1 MTDASQDA
9 LRRYILAQIAA
20 HVAEPPQSEF
30 QRGFLEC
37 LYVTGREALGM
48 EFGPEHIPPGSPQP
62 PARPGSHLRL
72 VP

>member
-1 MTDASQDA
+1 MPDVTPEA
-9 LRRYILAQIAA
+9 LRRYILDQIAA

-37 LYVTGREALGM
+37 LYVVGREALAM

-62 PARPGSHLRL
+62 PLRPVSHLRL